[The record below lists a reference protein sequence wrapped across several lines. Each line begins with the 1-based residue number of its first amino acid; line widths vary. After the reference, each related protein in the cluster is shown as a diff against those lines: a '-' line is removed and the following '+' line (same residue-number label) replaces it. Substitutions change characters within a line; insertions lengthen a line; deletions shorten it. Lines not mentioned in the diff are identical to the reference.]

1 VSCCLYPAPPRRC
14 DGKLCSSF
22 LRDHK
27 ESEDFCAINTL
38 DDSFGARQSIDDDF
52 QLLVALVVVV
62 VVADME
68 I

>member
-1 VSCCLYPAPPRRC
+1 MSCCLYSPSRRC

-22 LRDHK
+22 PRDHN
-27 ESEDFCAINTL
+27 ESEDFFAINIL
-38 DDSFGARQSIDDDF
+38 ADSFGACQSIDDDF

>member
-1 VSCCLYPAPPRRC
+1 MSCCLYPPSRRC

-22 LRDHK
+22 LRDHN
-27 ESEDFCAINTL
+27 ESEDFCAVKIL
-38 DDSFGARQSIDDDF
+38 EDSFGARQSIDDDF

-68 I
+68 T